1 MGKFLIFFFTAFCA
15 AILGSCVLD
24 TPPPPSVL
32 PDAYEGSLSVL
43 FVDGNGQNLA
53 KGMSESIVIPNIG
66 NRYYKLWQTIG
77 KDSKPIPVYNLS
89 FVNPRKDDYYIS
101 FHFVTKNSPATD
113 ASFDFQCEHIFGDRE
128 FHRIIARYDVSPKN
142 YRYYICSYFSIDG
155 KEYPVDSS
163 GRVTVKLES
172 SRPE

>member
-1 MGKFLIFFFTAFCA
+1 M
-15 AILGSCVLD
+15 
-24 TPPPPSVL
+24 L

-101 FHFVTKNSPATD
+101 FHFVTKIVRPPMRHLIFSANTFLATVNFTI
-113 ASFDFQCEHIFGDRE
+113 S
-128 FHRIIARYDVSPKN
+128 
-142 YRYYICSYFSIDG
+142 
-155 KEYPVDSS
+155 
-163 GRVTVKLES
+163 
-172 SRPE
+172 